1 MIFYRFGEIPKNEKS
16 CIWRGEEKVGEEF
29 GVSVYEAHKNIN
41 GQYSP
46 VLPMPANMST
56 LDTFLHFIRYY
67 SGKKYLVTGDVLPF
81 VGIDGEPL
89 IKNVKIL
96 KELQLIKKLTSDEYI
111 EKKIKDVLGDDMAV
125 GKNTEY
131 KQLNNEI
138 SKI

>member
-111 EKKIKDVLGDDMAV
+111 EKKIKDVLGDDMAD

-131 KQLNNEI
+131 KQTI
-138 SKI
+138 K